1 MSELDE
7 QWMLAMA
14 EAERR
19 ARASGRN
26 DVAEYL
32 SLRSANDLARS
43 TGIEWL
49 FTTFQ
54 ACAGEANREG
64 YSIQITHRD
73 AHRFAVG
80 NATMV
85 GKLLNFNLGVRKLMV
100 EAGWPR
106 MPRDGFVRGGG
117 LASAHIRHFGRR
129 AADEELLLVRA
140 KDGAPQWFILE
151 KTGERISLS
160 EERIRLHVNRFLN
173 DK

>member
-1 MSELDE
+1 LSELDE
-7 QWMLAMA
+7 QWATAMR

-19 ARASGRN
+19 ARAAGRT
-26 DVAEYL
+26 DIADYL
-32 SLRSANDLARS
+32 TLRATNDLARS

-49 FTTFQ
+49 CASFQ
-54 ACAGEANREG
+54 TLAGLANRAG
-64 YSIQITHRD
+64 SSIQITQRD

-85 GKLLNFNLGVRKLMV
+85 GRLLTLSLGVRRLTI

-106 MPRDGFVRGGG
+106 MPGDGFVRGGG

-140 KDGAPQWFILE
+140 PDGTPQWLVLE
-151 KTGERISLS
+151 KTGARTPLS
-160 EERIRLHVNRFLN
+160 EDRVRRHLNRFLSE
-173 DK
+173 K